1 MREVTDG
8 QGEDSLVKRSNVNE
22 EEIDIENELLMK
34 I

>member
-8 QGEDSLVKRSNVNE
+8 QGEDSLAKRSNVNE
-22 EEIDIENELLMK
+22 EETDIENELLMK